1 MALMNRSDFARSRG
15 VHKSTVTRWGQDGRL
30 VEVNGLVDSE
40 ASVARIEAT
49 RGARDDVA
57 DRWAEARTVAP
68 AQQPPAAA
76 AQPEPDGEADGTAGD
91 DSELLDTDAIGIRT
105 RRAKMLTAEAD
116 ARMRERADLLAA
128 GLVVERAAVRADLAV
143 AAGLILAAAEPM
155 PDDLTPVLVGV
166 TDADKVRAVLRDWID
181 GFLHGAADALARAGE
196 GRR

>member
-1 MALMNRSDFARSRG
+1 MGIRN
-15 VHKSTVTRWGQDGRL
+15 HKSTVTRWGQDGRL

-57 DRWAEARTVAP
+57 DRWAEGRAVAP
-68 AQQPPAAA
+68 AQQPAADA
-76 AQPEPDGEADGTAGD
+76 AQPAGAVDAAGSAGD
-91 DSELLDTDAIGIRT
+91 DEEVLDTDAIGIRT

-155 PDDLTPVLVGV
+155 PDDLTPVLTGV
-166 TDADKVRAVLRDWID
+166 ADADKVRAVLRDWLD

>member
-76 AQPEPDGEADGTAGD
+76 AQPEPDGEADGPAGD
-91 DSELLDTDAIGIRT
+91 DSEVLDTDAIGIRT

-128 GLVVERAAVRADLAV
+128 GLVVDRSAVRADLAV